1 MKNFSKMIELCRN
14 ALKPP
19 AAPVVDCIEK
29 FTDEEAAQVIIIAEE
44 ERRRSANQLRVGQS
58 IWNVA
63 HDKRPELMNS
73 LRGGKYDFFHF
84 RDPYLAIEAFTKYY
98 VESE

>member
-1 MKNFSKMIELCRN
+1 MKNFSKIIELCRN
-14 ALKPP
+14 ALRPP
-19 AAPVVDCIEK
+19 ATPVVDRIEK
-29 FTDEEAAQVIIIAEE
+29 FTDEEAAAIIIIAAE

-73 LRGGKYDFFHF
+73 LSGTKWDFFHF
-84 RDPYLAIEAFTKYY
+84 RDPYLAVEAFTKYY
-98 VESE
+98 VESD